1 MQIRLIGALALTSLL
16 AAGVAS
22 ATTPSKPMTT
32 SQQRMAECS
41 HQSKGMKGAA
51 HKKFMS
57 ECMKGHA
64 AASMAGS
71 KHMMA
76 GHEMVKPMMGGKH
89 MMAGHEMAKPMM
101 GGKHMMNGKA
111 MQQEKMKDCSAEAK
125 TKKLSG
131 AARKT
136 FMSSCLK
143 GS

>member
-22 ATTPSKPMTT
+22 AATPSKPMTT

-41 HQSKGMKGAA
+41 HQSKGMKSAA

-64 AASMAGS
+64 AA
-71 KHMMA
+71 
-76 GHEMVKPMMGGKH
+76 P
-89 MMAGHEMAKPMM
+89 MAGHEMAKPMM

-136 FMSSCLK
+136 FMSNCLK
-143 GS
+143 GG

>member
-41 HQSKGMKGAA
+41 HQSKGMKSAA

-64 AASMAGS
+64 AAPMAGA
-71 KHMMA
+71 K
-76 GHEMVKPMMGGKH
+76 HEMAK
-89 MMAGHEMAKPMM
+89 HEMAKPMM
-101 GGKHMMNGKA
+101 GSKT
-111 MQQEKMKDCSAEAK
+111 MQQEKMKACSAEAK

-143 GS
+143 GG

>member
-22 ATTPSKPMTT
+22 AATPGKPMTT

-64 AASMAGS
+64 AAPMAGA
-71 KHMMA
+71 K
-76 GHEMVKPMMGGKH
+76 HEMAK
-89 MMAGHEMAKPMM
+89 HEMAKPMM
-101 GGKHMMNGKA
+101 GSKT
-111 MQQEKMKDCSAEAK
+111 MQQEKMKACSAEAK

-143 GS
+143 GG

>member
-41 HQSKGMKGAA
+41 HQSKGMKGTA

-64 AASMAGS
+64 AAPMAGA
-71 KHMMA
+71 K
-76 GHEMVKPMMGGKH
+76 
-89 MMAGHEMAKPMM
+89 HEMAKPMM
-101 GGKHMMNGKA
+101 GSKT
-111 MQQEKMKDCSAEAK
+111 MQQEKMKACSAEAK

-143 GS
+143 GG

>member
-1 MQIRLIGALALTSLL
+1 MQIRLIGALALTGLL

-22 ATTPSKPMTT
+22 AATPSKPMTT

-64 AASMAGS
+64 AAP
-71 KHMMA
+71 MA
-76 GHEMVKPMMGGKH
+76 GHEMTKPMMS
-89 MMAGHEMAKPMM
+89 
-101 GGKHMMNGKA
+101 GKHMMNGKA
-111 MQQEKMKDCSAEAK
+111 MQQEKMKDCSAEAM

-136 FMSSCLK
+136 FMSTCLK
-143 GS
+143 GG

>member
-22 ATTPSKPMTT
+22 AATPGKPMTT

-57 ECMKGHA
+57 ECMKGQA
-64 AASMAGS
+64 AAPMAAS
-71 KHMMA
+71 K
-76 GHEMVKPMMGGKH
+76 P

-101 GGKHMMNGKA
+101 GGKHMMSGKA

-131 AARKT
+131 TARKT
-136 FMSSCLK
+136 FMSTCLK
-143 GS
+143 GG

>member
-22 ATTPSKPMTT
+22 AATPSKPMTT

-57 ECMKGHA
+57 DCMKGHA
-64 AASMAGS
+64 AAPMAG
-71 KHMMA
+71 A
-76 GHEMVKPMMGGKH
+76 KPMMGGH
-89 MMAGHEMAKPMM
+89 EMTGHEMAKPMM
-101 GGKHMMNGKA
+101 GGKHMMNGKT
-111 MQQEKMKDCSAEAK
+111 MQQEKMKACSAEAK

-131 AARKT
+131 AARTT
-136 FMSSCLK
+136 FMRGCVK
-143 GS
+143 GVNQGG

>member
-16 AAGVAS
+16 AVGVAS

-41 HQSKGMKGAA
+41 HQSKGMKGEA

-64 AASMAGS
+64 AAPMAGT
-71 KHMMA
+71 KHEMA
-76 GHEMVKPMMGGKH
+76 KHEMVK
-89 MMAGHEMAKPMM
+89 HEMAKPMM
-101 GGKHMMNGKA
+101 GGKA
-111 MQQEKMKDCSAEAK
+111 MQQEKMKACSAEAK

-143 GS
+143 GG

>member
-22 ATTPSKPMTT
+22 AATPGKPMTT

-51 HKKFMS
+51 HTKFMS
-57 ECMKGHA
+57 DCMKGQTA
-64 AASMAGS
+64 APMAGS
-71 KHMMA
+71 K
-76 GHEMVKPMMGGKH
+76 P

-101 GGKHMMNGKA
+101 GGTHMMNGKA
-111 MQQEKMKDCSAEAK
+111 MQQEKMKDCSAAAK

-136 FMSSCLK
+136 FMSTCLK
-143 GS
+143 GG

>member
-16 AAGVAS
+16 AAGVAA
-22 ATTPSKPMTT
+22 ATTPGKPMTT
-32 SQQRMAECS
+32 SQQRMTECS

-64 AASMAGS
+64 AA
-71 KHMMA
+71 
-76 GHEMVKPMMGGKH
+76 P
-89 MMAGHEMAKPMM
+89 MAGHEMAKPMM
-101 GGKHMMNGKA
+101 GGEHMMSGKHMMNGKA
-111 MQQEKMKDCSAEAK
+111 MQQEKMKACSAEAK

-143 GS
+143 GG

>member
-16 AAGVAS
+16 AVGVAS

-71 KHMMA
+71 K
-76 GHEMVKPMMGGKH
+76 P

>member
-41 HQSKGMKGAA
+41 HQSKGMMGAA

-64 AASMAGS
+64 AAPMAGS
-71 KHMMA
+71 K
-76 GHEMVKPMMGGKH
+76 P